1 MAIKRGDKYYCSYC
15 GLEYTDPVKADTCRE
30 KHDLIYVAL
39 SRSDLN
45 RLIQFI
51 NLGNPELLTPTM
63 IRSLNK
69 YLRGN
74 SR

>member
-15 GLEYTDPVKADTCRE
+15 HNEYTDPVKADTCRE
-30 KHDLIYVAL
+30 NHDLIYVAI

-45 RLIQFI
+45 RLIQYI
-51 NLGNPELLTPTM
+51 HLGNQELLTPTL
-63 IRSLNK
+63 IKTLNK

-74 SR
+74 